1 MATDLEELLVRMRN
15 EATPALGGVENHLW
29 REIHRRRAHGRIM
42 RVIGR
47 NTGIAAAGL
56 AIGIAVAVTRPA
68 APPKSVNITLLLTE
82 VPPASLLE

>member
-1 MATDLEELLVRMRN
+1 MATDFEELLVRMRN
-15 EATPALGGVENHLW
+15 EATPALVDVENQLW
-29 REIHRRRAHGRIM
+29 REIHRRRARDRIM

-47 NTGIAAAGL
+47 NTCIAAAGL